1 MKGEEQERSVTV
13 RLYYG
18 SKLSVKLSLVQTARP
33 HGKPTLPRA
42 SQPGGK
48 YKFRKFPPF
57 INIL

>member
-1 MKGEEQERSVTV
+1 MKGEEQERSVTAV

-42 SQPGGK
+42 LSQEGNTNLES
-48 YKFRKFPPF
+48 F
-57 INIL
+57 LLS